1 MPISEVAQYGIATF
15 AVAGLIYVVSLFVS
29 NFGKKKEEDDLK
41 SVIENNTNAINNLTE
56 LMRAIQLNLVEQS
69 TKIDELLER
78 ARR

>member
-1 MPISEVAQYGIATF
+1 MPISEIAQYGVGTF
-15 AVAGLIYVVSLFVS
+15 AIAGLIYVVSLFV
-29 NFGKKKEEDDLK
+29 NNYNKKRSDEDLK
-41 SVIENNTNAINNLTE
+41 SVIENNTSAINNLTE